1 MSQIV
6 VSLVVSVCQLAAASN
21 ADASN
26 ADASNAKANADAA
39 DR

>member
-1 MSQIV
+1 M

-21 ADASN
+21 ADS
-26 ADASNAKANADAA
+26 SNAKGTNADAA